1 MYDFE
6 HGINGLL
13 YRVDEE
19 HSEPVRYNDLTT
31 VKNIDIE
38 EPGPKENGDQDIIAI
53 PRCEGFSISYK
64 MTHKQARQ
72 WLKYW
77 NAVFYS
83 SRRRIRTWY
92 RTKERLR
99 RARLKGKDYIV
110 ISPRING
117 WLQYHQSNEGEKHYA
132 QTEND

>member
-6 HGINGLL
+6 HGISSNGLL

-19 HSEPVRYNDLTT
+19 HSEPIRFNGLTT
-31 VKNIDIE
+31 VKNINNE
-38 EPGPKENGDQDIIAI
+38 EPGPKEDVIAI

-72 WLKYW
+72 WSKYW

-99 RARLKGKDYIV
+99 RAKLKGKTYV
-110 ISPRING
+110 NASPRVAK
-117 WLQYHQSNEGEKHYA
+117 WLTEAYKSKKGE
-132 QTEND
+132 

>member
-6 HGINGLL
+6 HGISSNGLL

-19 HSEPVRYNDLTT
+19 HSEPIRFDGLTT

-38 EPGPKENGDQDIIAI
+38 EPGSKEDDDQDIIAI
-53 PRCEGFSISYK
+53 PKWEEFSISFK

-83 SRRRIRTWY
+83 SRRKIRTWY

-99 RARLKGKDYIV
+99 RAKLKGETYV
-110 ISPRING
+110 NASPRVAK
-117 WLQYHQSNEGEKHYA
+117 WLTETYESKKGE
-132 QTEND
+132 